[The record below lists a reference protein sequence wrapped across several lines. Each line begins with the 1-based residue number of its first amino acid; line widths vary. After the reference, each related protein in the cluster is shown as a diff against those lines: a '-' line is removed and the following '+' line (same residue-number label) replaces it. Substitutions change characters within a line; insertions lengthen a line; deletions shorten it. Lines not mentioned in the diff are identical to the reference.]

1 MHNIEKLKEFSEVDI
16 KEVNR
21 ENIPSYNELISEIE
35 RRKTDKMEVLLERT
49 DNPYIYEDMGY
60 VVKSVFSTAS
70 SISYV
75 DCTKQLVAKR
85 AGIV

>member
-1 MHNIEKLKEFSEVDI
+1 MHNIEELKEFSKVDI

-21 ENIPSYNELISEIE
+21 ENIPNYNELISEIE
-35 RRKTDKMEVLLERT
+35 KRKMDKMEVLLERT

-60 VVKSVFSTAS
+60 IVKSVFSSTS
-70 SISYV
+70 SLSYV

-85 AGIV
+85 AGIA

>member
-1 MHNIEKLKEFSEVDI
+1 MHNIEELKEFSKVDI

-21 ENIPSYNELISEIE
+21 ENIPNYNELISEIE
-35 RRKTDKMEVLLERT
+35 KRKTDKMEVLLERT

-60 VVKSVFSTAS
+60 IVKSVFSSTS
-70 SISYV
+70 SLSYV

-85 AGIV
+85 AGIA

>member
-60 VVKSVFSTAS
+60 VVKSVFSTAYFS
-70 SISYV
+70 
-75 DCTKQLVAKR
+75 
-85 AGIV
+85 

>member
-1 MHNIEKLKEFSEVDI
+1 MHNIEELKEFSKVDI

-21 ENIPSYNELISEIE
+21 ENIPNYNELISEIE
-35 RRKTDKMEVLLERT
+35 KRKTDKMEVLLERT

-60 VVKSVFSTAS
+60 IVKSVFSSTS
-70 SISYV
+70 SLSYV